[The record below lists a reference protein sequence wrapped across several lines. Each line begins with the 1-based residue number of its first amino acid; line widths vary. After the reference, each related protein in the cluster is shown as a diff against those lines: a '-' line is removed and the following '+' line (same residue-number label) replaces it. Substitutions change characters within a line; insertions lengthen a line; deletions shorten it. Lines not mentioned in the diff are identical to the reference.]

1 MAMPHPRLFC
11 LFVALAGIFFSLA
24 EYPFPELED
33 LTMESARFEPDVR
46 RFRDRAW
53 LTTFS
58 RQRVYCRS
66 GRSRGLCASP
76 AIRALEAERAQVTV
90 WHNGR
95 QVYQIMGPAGLL
107 MSLDDVRAEGCN
119 AFPLGVLSLVLALA
133 CAFTVN
139 WRKLRPGWL

>member
-1 MAMPHPRLFC
+1 MPHPRLFW
-11 LFVALAGIFFSLA
+11 LFAGMAAALFSIA

-33 LTMESARFEPDVR
+33 LTVESARFEPGER
-46 RFRDRAW
+46 TFRSRAW

-66 GRSRGLCASP
+66 GRSRALCASP
-76 AIRALEAERAQVTV
+76 AIRALEAGRAQVTV
-90 WHNGR
+90 WHDGS
-95 QVYQIMGPAGLL
+95 QVFQIMGSSGLL
-107 MSLDDVRAEGCN
+107 MSLEDVREQGCN

-133 CAFTVN
+133 CAFSPD